1 MADSRPD
8 RDPTV
13 RPAEPPRPAAGPPQ
27 GQPQGEPHG
36 GAHADLPRDHHPAD
50 ARSPEEYTETPGSH
64 RKGRNGPATDV
75 GA

>member
-8 RDPTV
+8 RDATV
-13 RPAEPPRPAAGPPQ
+13 RPAEPTRPTTGQPGGPPP
-27 GQPQGEPHG
+27 GGE
-36 GAHADLPRDHHPAD
+36 HADLPRDHHPAD

-64 RKGRNGPATDV
+64 RKGRHGPATDV